1 MTPPLFSIMPMRA
14 GIMNTARSAWPTLE
28 EWASPA
34 ELVTS
39 ALGAL
44 SASRRTASSSLA
56 AGTQVISST
65 FSGGYWAARSA
76 SPS

>member
-1 MTPPLFSIMPMRA
+1 
-14 GIMNTARSAWPTLE
+14 MNTARSAWPTLE
-28 EWASPA
+28 EWARPA

-39 ALGAL
+39 VLGAL
-44 SASRRTASSSLA
+44 SASRCTASSSLA
-56 AGTQVISST
+56 AGTHVISST

>member
-1 MTPPLFSIMPMRA
+1 MTPPFFSIMPMRA
-14 GIMNTARSAWPTLE
+14 GIMNTARSACPTFE

-39 ALGAL
+39 VLGAL
-44 SASRRTASSSLA
+44 SASRCTASSSFA
-56 AGTQVISST
+56 AGTQVMSST

-76 SPS
+76 RPS